1 MSRTPPQAQDKY
13 QLITDKLL
21 TLMEK
26 GTLPWQKPWFGNPP
40 RNLIGGNPYQGSNPL
55 LLTVQMLADQ
65 HQDPYFIG
73 YHQAKDQGWQVR
85 KGSKASW
92 ILFAGTSSKEVEND
106 QGEKQESRY
115 RIHKWHAVYNIAC
128 IDDGDGGRQLQ
139 QWIEKYRTTSSISEA
154 KRVEEAEAFITSTG
168 ARIQHGGDVACYSPA
183 SDRINL
189 PAFSAFTSPEAYYA
203 TALHELTHWTGHPT
217 RLNREMKGR
226 YGSQS
231 YAYEELIAELGSAFL
246 CNDIGIQPQLEHH
259 ASYLD
264 GWLSLLKGDAKA
276 FLKAATAASR
286 ATTFLT
292 TQE

>member
-1 MSRTPPQAQDKY
+1 MSRTRSQAQDKY

-21 TLMEK
+21 TLMEN

-55 LLTVQMLADQ
+55 LLTVQMLADD
-65 HQDPYFIG
+65 HQDPLFVG
-73 YHQAKDQGWQVR
+73 FHQAKDKGWQLR

-92 ILFAGTSSKEVEND
+92 ILFAGTASKEVEND

-128 IDDGDGGRQLQ
+128 LDDGDGGRQIGE
-139 QWIEKYRTTSSISEA
+139 WREKYQPKETLSESE
-154 KRVEEAEAFITSTG
+154 RVAQAEAFITGTG
-168 ARIQHGGDVACYSPA
+168 AKIKHKGDVACYSPA
-183 SDRINL
+183 ADRINL
-189 PAFSAFTSPEAYYA
+189 PFFTTFTSSEAYYA
-203 TALHELTHWTGHPT
+203 TALHEITHWTGHPS
-217 RLNREMKGR
+217 RLNRDLKGR

-231 YAYEELIAELGSAFL
+231 YAYEELIAELGSALL

-264 GWLSLLKGDAKA
+264 GWLSLLKEDAKA

-292 TQE
+292 PQE